1 MRLIR
6 AARFAAL
13 SALAAGIYSLL
24 VLRPF
29 YLQSVQAQH
38 AWRLAEDS
46 LWQWRLGGWLWMM
59 TIFAWMVLLVAL
71 KHFYSPAHRIS
82 TALQSGLV
90 VVGAI
95 LLIISVLAGTNR
107 FGLTGILS
115 DGRPGETFAVF
126 ENLVEYFALAFLGAG
141 LLMGGGVTT
150 WICIDL
156 VVLEKLPTSWMVPGA
171 VAGVLALLSPFLLPD
186 LRHLLIALLAYFA
199 WCAVLGLRVSLP
211 AAYPDLE

>member
-13 SALAAGIYSLL
+13 SALSAGIYSLF

-38 AWRLAEDS
+38 AWWLAEDS

-59 TIFAWMVLLVAL
+59 TIFAWMILLVAL
-71 KHFYSPAHRIS
+71 KHYYAPAHRIS

-115 DGRPGETFAVF
+115 DGQPGETFAIY

-141 LLMGGGVTT
+141 MLMGELSRPGSAST
-150 WICIDL
+150 WWSWKSCRLPGWYPAQSPAFWLFFLPFCFRTSGIC
-156 VVLEKLPTSWMVPGA
+156 
-171 VAGVLALLSPFLLPD
+171 
-186 LRHLLIALLAYFA
+186 
-199 WCAVLGLRVSLP
+199 
-211 AAYPDLE
+211 